1 METYGLFSHMQTCET
16 SGYQT
21 SFYTYLI
28 IYSSSKLCLLGHL
41 DILLLKELILI
52 GVTNIVIDFPTVG
65 KIDKLEKPNHWTLR
79 AFSGLFA
86 DLGMLYTGNFSEIY
100 IAYYNEK
107 AEPHAWLFE

>member
-1 METYGLFSHMQTCET
+1 MQTCET

-41 DILLLKELILI
+41 DILLLKQIILLGELDL
-52 GVTNIVIDFPTVG
+52 VIDFPTIG
-65 KIDKLEKPNHWTLR
+65 KVEKLEKPNVWTLR

-86 DLGMLYTGNFSEIY
+86 
-100 IAYYNEK
+100 
-107 AEPHAWLFE
+107 

>member
-1 METYGLFSHMQTCET
+1 MLETFGFFSHMQTCET

-21 SFYTYLI
+21 SFYTYII

-52 GVTNIVIDFPTVG
+52 GAQDLTIDFPSIA
-65 KIDKLEKPNHWTLR
+65 KIDKLEKPNTWTLR

-86 DLGMLYTGNFSEIY
+86 
-100 IAYYNEK
+100 
-107 AEPHAWLFE
+107 